1 MAQLVNNGTAV
12 RVTEGDTLWSIAS
25 TYLNNGTRWPEIRD
39 LNKNRDGYTSL
50 RENTIIYVD
59 WILNLPAAGSG
70 PKKNTTN
77 HGIIDWVGIQ
87 AGSKNTIVAAWR
99 WDKDSTTEEYK
110 YVWYYYT
117 GNNIAFVGSE
127 GTTKDKNIT
136 WTIPSNATSIKF
148 KVTPVSKKYKVTT
161 GTGNTKK
168 EVEKSYWTASASSY
182 TYHCEENA
190 ITVPPVPSISIDKY
204 KLTATLD
211 NLDVN
216 GTAIQFYII
225 KDHKTVFKKGIAKI
239 TMNHAS
245 YSCNVSA
252 GSYYTVKCR
261 TVKYNYYGATR
272 YSGFSEESSSDTTVP
287 SASTGILSLKAMSE
301 TEVQIDWANV
311 KNAKQYEVE
320 YTSEKRYFNSGNTS
334 SVTVNASVAGHA
346 EITQLDTGKEWFFR
360 VRATNDKG
368 ASDWTAIKS
377 IKLGKAPSAP
387 TTWSSKT
394 TAITGDIVSLYWVHN
409 SEDGSSITKSK
420 MRLWINDEQQK
431 DFDITPSP
439 DPDLKDKTNVYKL
452 NTSSYTEGTTIE
464 WQVATKGIIATWSEW
479 SAKRTINVYAPPT
492 LTFDILN
499 GEGSSINT
507 LKSFPFYISA
517 VTNPLS
523 QKPIGYHISVTANE
537 TYETVDSIG
546 NVKIVSVNE
555 AVYSKNF
562 DNVQVYDG
570 SSEITGEDIN
580 VYDQLIE
587 TENGWSFLS
596 KFSAGNIDLANAE
609 SYTITCTASM
619 DSGLTVSESTIF
631 NVSWSD
637 EGYEPNAEIG
647 INFEDI
653 TAMIRPYCLDES
665 DNLIEGIKLAVYR
678 REFDGSF
685 IEIAKDLDNTQ
696 MTYVTDPH
704 PSLDLARY
712 RIVSTIESTGAV
724 SYYDVPGVPVG
735 ETSIVIQWDEQWS
748 NFDIEDGEIPAE
760 PPWSGSM
767 LKLPYNID
775 VRNDYNMD
783 VAHVNYIGRKRP
795 VSYYGTQLGE
805 TATWDVEIAKSDK
818 DTLYALRRLAIWT
831 DDVYV
836 REPSGSGYWA
846 NVSVSFSQTHAELT
860 IPVTIDIVR
869 VEGGI

>member
-1 MAQLVNNGTAV
+1 MTTYIVKK
-12 RVTEGDTLWSIAS
+12 GDCLWSIA
-25 TYLNNGTRWPEIRD
+25 YKELGNGTRWTEIRD
-39 LNKNRDGYTSL
+39 SNKDKYTSL
-50 RENTIIYVD
+50 QTNTTIQIGWV
-59 WILNLPAAGSG
+59 LTLPEAGSA
-70 PKKNTTN
+70 PTKNTTN
-77 HGIIDWVGIQ
+77 HGIIDWVGLQ
-87 AGSKNTIVAAWR
+87 AGTDNTLVAAWR
-99 WDKDSTTEEYK
+99 WDKVDTTEEYK

-117 GNNIAFVGSE
+117 GNGIAFTGSE
-127 GTTKDKNIT
+127 GTAKDKNVT
-136 WTIPSNATSIKF
+136 WTLPSNATSVKF

-161 GTGNTKK
+161 GTGKTKK
-168 EVEKSYWTASASSY
+168 EVEKSHWTASASSY
-182 TYHCEENA
+182 TYYCYENA
-190 ITVPPVPSISIDKY
+190 ITVPPEPSINIENY
-204 KLTATLD
+204 NLTATLD

-216 GTAIQFYII
+216 GTAIQFQVI
-225 KDHKTVFKKGIAKI
+225 KDNKAVFKTGIAKI
-239 TMNHAS
+239 TTNHAS
-245 YSCNVSA
+245 YSCTVSA
-252 GSYYTVKCR
+252 GSDYKVRCR
-261 TVKYNYYGATR
+261 TVKYNYYNATR
-272 YSGFSEESSSDTTVP
+272 YSDWSGYSSSDTTVP

-311 KNAKQYEVE
+311 KNAKNYEVE
-320 YTSEKRYFNSGNTS
+320 YASEKRYFNSGETS
-334 SVTVNASVAGHA
+334 SKTVDASVAGHA
-346 EITQLDTGKEWFFR
+346 EITGLETGKEWFFR

-387 TTWSSKT
+387 TTWSSRT
-394 TAITGDIVSLYWVHN
+394 TVTTGDIIYLYWVHN

-420 MRLWINDEQQK
+420 IHWWLNGVRQADI
-431 DFDITPSP
+431 DITPSS
-439 DPDLKDKTNVYKL
+439 DPDLKDKTNVYEL
-452 NTSSYTEGTTIE
+452 NTSSYTEGTTVE
-464 WQVATKGIIATWSEW
+464 WQVSTKGIVSTGGPYNNGWSEW
-479 SAKRTINVYAPPT
+479 SVKRTITVYAPPT

-517 VTNPLS
+517 VTKPLS

-562 DNVQVYDG
+562 DNVQVYNG
-570 SSEITGEDIN
+570 SSEITEEDIN
-580 VYDQLIE
+580 TYDQLIK
-587 TENGWSFLS
+587 TEDGWSFLS
-596 KFSAGNIDLANAE
+596 KFSAGNIDLANTE
-609 SYTITCTASM
+609 SYTITCTVSM

-653 TAMIRPYCLDES
+653 TAMIRPYCLDEN
-665 DNLIEGIKLAVYR
+665 DNLIEGVKLAVYR

-685 IEIAKDLDNTQ
+685 IEIASDLDNTQ

-748 NFDIEDGEIPAE
+748 NFDIEDGEIPSE

-775 VRNDYNMD
+775 VRNDYNID

-831 DDVYV
+831 NDVYV

-846 NVSVSFSQTHAELT
+846 NISVSFSQTHTELT